1 MAGPW
6 ERYQAAA
13 TDAGPWDKFKAAPKE
28 EWERAVLLPMETNKS
43 TGERRLA
50 WPQIA
55 VDIGNA
61 VAAPGKAA
69 RGEYS
74 EVLADPE
81 TGAVEPFN
89 REMMGDAASLAAIP
103 TMGST
108 GGITREAATIAA
120 GGLPSKARSI
130 MRRGMRDDQI
140 PVGEVAQ
147 RLDALGP
154 DAVMADLGPRLQ
166 KQAQA
171 IATMPGP
178 GQKTVLDALRLRAA
192 GRDSR
197 ITGDVDNMLGPAP
210 VPSAVKAGIR
220 EGQDTLSP
228 FYKRAI
234 EGASRVDT
242 SPIALGL
249 DSAVVN
255 LRGAAQTAAKKVRGM
270 LNVVGTDELDPSPAT
285 LLETRKAI
293 DGMMGTETDSN
304 ALRFL
309 GDVRKEV
316 DEMLGQAAP
325 GVKEIDAMFAELA
338 RQKEGFDTGTQ
349 ILRTGPEAQHPADV
363 VEQMLSGAT
372 PQGLAVGPSAVPFRL
387 SQGARADIDR
397 LFGTK
402 ANDLQALKQAVGGE
416 GDWNRAK
423 LAAVFG
429 EEKADELL
437 AIITREM
444 RYKQLEDDALGG
456 SRTQVLKAAQEEI
469 EGKAPKGPG
478 VVQSLLNL
486 QPGTAAA
493 GLADKGLG
501 WAGRSRRSS
510 VNAAIADALMSRDRE
525 KLAKQLIMGG
535 PNLPDGWNAAART
548 SLVERERLKAV
559 ADALRRPVEITVRGG
574 R

>member
-13 TDAGPWDKFKAAPKE
+13 TDAGPWDKFKAKPAD
-28 EWERAVLLPMETNKS
+28 EWERAVLLPMETNKG

-61 VAAPGKAA
+61 VTAPGNALQGK
-69 RGEYS
+69 YND
-74 EVLADPE
+74 VLADPE

-89 REMMGDAASLAAIP
+89 RQMMGDAATLAGVP
-103 TMGST
+103 MLGS
-108 GGITREAATIAA
+108 GGAAVTAEMAATRA
-120 GGLPSKARSI
+120 GGMSPGARSLI
-130 MRRGMRDDQI
+130 VRALKDDRVPLNEVGARMREI
-140 PVGEVAQ
+140 
-147 RLDALGP
+147 GP
-154 DAVMADLGPRLQ
+154 DTVLADLGPRLQ
-166 KQAQA
+166 GQAQA

-178 GQKTVLDALRLRAA
+178 GQKTIVDALRMRAA

-197 ITGDVDNMLGPAP
+197 VMGDVDSTLGPAP
-210 VPSAVKAGIR
+210 IPSVVKAGIR

-228 FYKRAI
+228 YYTRAL

-242 SPIALGL
+242 APIALVL

-255 LRGAAQTAAKKVRGM
+255 LRGAAQGAAKKVRDM
-270 LNVVGTDELDPSPAT
+270 LNVVGTKELDPSPAT

-293 DGMMGTETDSN
+293 DGMMGTETDTN
-304 ALRFL
+304 ALGFL
-309 GDVRKEV
+309 GEIRKQV
-316 DEMLGQAAP
+316 DEMLGQSAP
-325 GVKEIDAMFAELA
+325 GVKELDAMFSELA

-349 ILRTGPEAQHPADV
+349 ILRTGPEAAHPSDV
-363 VEQMLSGAT
+363 VEQMLTGSV
-372 PQGLAVGPSAVPFRL
+372 PKGLGVGPSAVPFRL

-429 EEKADELL
+429 EEKADQLL

-444 RYKQLEDDALGG
+444 RYKALEDDALGG
-456 SRTQVLKAAQEEI
+456 SRTQKLKAAQDEI
-469 EGKAPKGPG
+469 QGPASKGPG
-478 VVQSLLNL
+478 VVQSVLNI

-493 GLADKGLG
+493 TAADRGLG
-501 WAGRSRRSS
+501 WIGRSRRSAT
-510 VNAAIADALMSRDRE
+510 NAAAADALMSTQNSEIARQLMQGSPSTLGLGAINVGARE
-525 KLAKQLIMGG
+525 GLM
-535 PNLPDGWNAAART
+535 
-548 SLVERERLKAV
+548 ERESYQ
-559 ADALRRPVEITVRGG
+559 RRMQELIGSILG